1 MLWAYQHVYRHAG
14 IFKFVL
20 MHYELDPN
28 QVCHCLQKIR
38 DPTTASLTPSITT
51 VSKWNASMFTIRNS
65 TTKTDASQWTP
76 WRTRTLHCNIMMIDR
91 VDSEERRST
100 TNFIIRSRL
109 KPINTRLHH
118 SESTQPDCQII
129 SYDMLRSSLIPPIDS
144 SSCSR
149 ILWRSISLSVPNG
162 MSMGIIPP
170 IINTSKKKLMA
181 HGCHTDCATLAWLAT
196 SNLLQ
201 VGL

>member
-1 MLWAYQHVYRHAG
+1 MPVAHNNASVTERHKSVQMLWAYQHVYRHAG

-20 MHYELDPN
+20 LHYELDPN

-100 TNFIIRSRL
+100 TNFIIRTSSSRL
-109 KPINTRLHH
+109 KPINTRL
-118 SESTQPDCQII
+118 SP
-129 SYDMLRSSLIPPIDS
+129 LSLTAKLYHM
-144 SSCSR
+144 
-149 ILWRSISLSVPNG
+149 ILLD
-162 MSMGIIPP
+162 
-170 IINTSKKKLMA
+170 L
-181 HGCHTDCATLAWLAT
+181 H
-196 SNLLQ
+196 
-201 VGL
+201 